1 MASETITYSSKSNAW
16 SSFWSFIPDWM
27 DNMNS
32 SFYTWKNG
40 CMYKHNDNSIRNT
53 FYDVQYPSS
62 ITTIFNQEPLV
73 NKMYKTVSIDGTHA
87 WDTVVTTDMSNG
99 EIASTYYKEK
109 EGEWYAFIRRP
120 DDGVYDTLSLSTQGI
135 GSMLSYNALVLTFGF
150 NIDQSISDGDKAYV
164 VNGSGSLVLLGTI
177 SSHSL
182 TTITLA
188 SIGATVP
195 SPGDMIVFVKNSM
208 AESFGARGYYME
220 VTLEKTSDS
229 EVEIF
234 SIGSSVFRSNP

>member
-1 MASETITYSSKSNAW
+1 MANETVTYSNKSNAW

-40 CMYKHNDNSIRNT
+40 CMYRHNTNTERNT
-53 FYDVQYPSS
+53 FYGTHYPSVM
-62 ITTIFNQEPLV
+62 TTVFNQDPLS
-73 NKMYKTVSIDGTHA
+73 NKMYKTVSIDGTHP
-87 WDTVVTTDMSNG
+87 WDTLVSTDMSNG
-99 EIASTYYKEK
+99 EIAAGYYKEK

-120 DDGVYDTLSLSTQGI
+120 DDGSYDTLSLSTQGI
-135 GSMLSYNALVLTFGF
+135 GSLSNYSSLVLTFGF
-150 NIDQSISDGDKAYV
+150 NIDQSISNGDKAYV

-177 SSHSL
+177 ASHSL

-188 SIGATVP
+188 SIGSTIP
-195 SPGDMIVFVKNSM
+195 SPGEMIVFIKNSM

-220 VTLEKTSDS
+220 VTIENNEID

-234 SIGSSVFRSNP
+234 SIGSSVFKSNP